1 VKEKNSI
8 KDILAED
15 RFSLRKHMAKI
26 KAMGL
31 VETIEAETDL
41 ADIAHSLQGSDK
53 AVYFTNVGPE
63 KTEIIGNVMGSR
75 ALLGAAFDVEEQDVL
90 AELLKRLKTPQ
101 NVVEVTSAQAPVQ
114 QIILEGEDA
123 DLTKLPVPF
132 QHGMDGGPYISAT
145 IDYVKDPD
153 TGFTNVGCRRLM
165 LRGRRETG
173 IDAVSPSDLRAIYEK
188 SARKGERLPISFV
201 LGAHPTDYIAATQR
215 LPIDELDIVAKMRGQ
230 DLPVVKCVT
239 NDLLVPADAE
249 IVLEGYLDERG
260 HVEKEGPFGE
270 FLGYYGKVK
279 NNPVFHLTVM
289 TMRKDALFETATIG
303 GKFLGR
309 TDTAQLGALRTEA
322 TVWHALQTAVR
333 EAVAIYVSPS
343 SGGMFNLRLSLRQR
357 VPGEARNAMA
367 AAFGSFANVKNVF
380 VVDDDVDVFSDEEM
394 DWALATRF
402 QPERDL
408 FVETGFRTLPLDPSL
423 DGMRTGSKAGFDL
436 TLPFGKKGD
445 LELTLPEP
453 PVFGEKTCDTVAE
466 ALSAGPQHYSEIMSA
481 VGSRDGREVAIEL
494 DELRQAGKL
503 RRNDDGK
510 YALV

>member
-1 VKEKNSI
+1 MTKSLSE
-8 KDILAED
+8 ILAED
-15 RFSLRKHMAKI
+15 KFSLRKHLDKI
-26 KAMGL
+26 STMGL
-31 VETIEAETDL
+31 VEIVKVDTDL
-41 ADIAHSLQGSDK
+41 ANIAHSLQGSDK
-53 AVYFTNVGPE
+53 AVYFTNAGPE

-75 ALLGAAFDVEEQDVL
+75 RLLGAALDVNEQDAL
-90 AELLKRLKTPQ
+90 SELLKRLETPQ
-101 NVVEVTSAQAPVQ
+101 EIVEVASAQAPVH
-114 QIILEGEDA
+114 QIILEGAEA

-145 IDYVKDPD
+145 IDYVKDPE
-153 TGFTNVGCRRLM
+153 TGLTNVGCRRLM

-188 SARKGERLPISFV
+188 SALRGERLPISFV
-201 LGAHPTDYIAATQR
+201 LGAHPLDYIAATQR
-215 LPIDELDIVAKMRGQ
+215 LPVDELSIVAKLRGQ
-230 DLPVVKCVT
+230 DLPVVKCIT

-249 IVLEGYLDERG
+249 IVLEGYLDEKG

-279 NNPVFHLTVM
+279 NNPVFHMTAM
-289 TMRKDALFETATIG
+289 TMRKNALFQTATIG
-303 GKFLGR
+303 GKYLGR
-309 TDTAQLGALRTEA
+309 TDTAQLSALRTEA

-357 VPGEARNAMA
+357 VPGEARNAIA
-367 AAFGSFANVKNVF
+367 AAFGSLANVKNVF
-380 VVDDDVDVFSDEEM
+380 VVDSDVDVFSDEQM

-453 PVFGEKTCDTVAE
+453 PVFTEKTCETVLE
-466 ALSAGPQHYSEIMSA
+466 ALSVSSLHFSEIMSA
-481 VGSRDGREVAIEL
+481 VGSRDGREITIEL
-494 DELRQAGKL
+494 DELRQAGRL
-503 RRNDDGK
+503 VRNEDGK
-510 YALV
+510 YVLA